1 MRVKLE
7 GKTAFWFLLPYFF
20 LYTLFFLIP
29 FITLIP
35 ISFTKWNIIG
45 NPKFVGI
52 GNYTKLLGDSSF
64 WKALGNTVY
73 YTVLVTLILTVLGL
87 LLGML
92 LNLKLKGRIFAR
104 TIVLL
109 PYVISSAAAGI
120 LWKWI
125 YDKNFGI
132 LNNYLRKI
140 GVSSPP
146 GWLSN
151 PKLAIP
157 SIVIMNSWWSVAF
170 NTIVYLAA
178 LQGIPEELYEAAE
191 IDGAGPLTKFRFI
204 TLPLLRYT
212 TVYVMVLCWANS
224 FQVFDEIYI
233 MTQGGPVESTVTLVF
248 KIFTTAFNN
257 FEIGYASAISVI
269 TLILILLA
277 SLFQLKIGVFQDEE
291 K

>member
-1 MRVKLE
+1 M
-7 GKTAFWFLLPYFF
+7 GA
-20 LYTLFFLIP
+20 
-29 FITLIP
+29 
-35 ISFTKWNIIG
+35 
-45 NPKFVGI
+45 PKFVGV
-52 GNYTKLLGDSSF
+52 GNYTKLFGDSSF
-64 WKALGNTVY
+64 WRALSNTVY
-73 YTVLVTLILTVLGL
+73 YTALVTTILTVLGL

-92 LNLKLKGRIFAR
+92 LNSRLKGRIFAR

-132 LNNYLRKI
+132 LNSYLRVI
-140 GVSSPP
+140 GISSPP
-146 GWLSN
+146 GWLSD

-191 IDGAGPLTKFRFI
+191 IDGAGSLAKFRFV
-204 TLPLLRYT
+204 TLPLLRHT
-212 TVYVMVLCWANS
+212 TVYVVVLCWANS
-224 FQVFDEIYI
+224 FQVFDEIYV

-248 KIFTTAFNN
+248 KIFATAFNN
-257 FEIGYASAISVI
+257 FEIGYASAISAI
-269 TLILILLA
+269 TLVLILLA
-277 SLFQLKIGVFQDEE
+277 SLFQLKVGVFRGEE